1 MLFCFS
7 HNSLLKTSSSSISI
21 TKHLYLCEKK
31 LCFLKYFWVCC
42 SHAQQPLPKTLQHH
56 YMIYSLTD
64 ISGAPLDLS
73 QYKGKKILFV
83 NVASK
88 CGFTSQYDGLQEL
101 YKTYKD
107 KLVVIGLPCNQFGG
121 QEPGTAKE
129 IESFCKANYGVDF
142 PLSSKIEV
150 KGASQHPLYKW
161 LTSKT
166 QNGVMDS
173 KVRWNFQK
181 YLVDENG
188 QLIDYFYSTTKPMS
202 SKIVKLL

>member
-1 MLFCFS
+1 MFS
-7 HNSLLKTSSSSISI
+7 KIFFGLLLTCTIATAQNTTASLYDI
-21 TKHLYLCEKK
+21 
-31 LCFLKYFWVCC
+31 
-42 SHAQQPLPKTLQHH
+42 P
-56 YMIYSLTD
+56 LTD

-121 QEPGTAKE
+121 QESGTAKE
-129 IESFCKANYGVDF
+129 IVTFCKANYGVDF

-150 KGASQHPLYKW
+150 KGASQHPLYRW
-161 LTSKT
+161 LTSKA
-166 QNGVMDS
+166 QNGIMDS

-181 YLVDENG
+181 YLVDESG
-188 QLIDYFYSTTKPMS
+188 QLVDFFYSTTSPMS
-202 SKIVKLL
+202 SKIIKSL

>member
-1 MLFCFS
+1 MAGGWQSLFTFVKKTMLSKIFLGVLLTCTIATAQ
-7 HNSLLKTSSSSISI
+7 NTTASLYDI
-21 TKHLYLCEKK
+21 
-31 LCFLKYFWVCC
+31 
-42 SHAQQPLPKTLQHH
+42 
-56 YMIYSLTD
+56 SLTD

-129 IESFCKANYGVDF
+129 IESFCMANYGVDF

-150 KGASQHPLYKW
+150 KGASQHPIYKW
-161 LTSKT
+161 LTSKS

-173 KVRWNFQK
+173 TVRWNFQK

-202 SKIVKLL
+202 SKIIKLL

>member
-1 MLFCFS
+1 MLSKIFV
-7 HNSLLKTSSSSISI
+7 SLSLICTLTVAQNQDTPEDTQS
-21 TKHLYLCEKK
+21 LYD
-31 LCFLKYFWVCC
+31 
-42 SHAQQPLPKTLQHH
+42 
-56 YMIYSLTD
+56 ISLTD
-64 ISGAPLDLS
+64 ISGALLDLS

-101 YKTYKD
+101 HKTYKD

-129 IESFCKANYGVDF
+129 IVTFCKANYGVEF
-142 PLSSKIEV
+142 PLTAKIEV
-150 KGASQHPLYKW
+150 KGDNQHPLYKW
-161 LTSKT
+161 LTSKAK
-166 QNGVMDS
+166 NGVMDS

-188 QLIDYFYSTTKPMS
+188 QLVDFFYSTTSPMS
-202 SKIVKLL
+202 SKIIKLL

>member
-1 MLFCFS
+1 VAKPFYLCKKKTMLSKLFLGLLLMC
-7 HNSLLKTSSSSISI
+7 SLLNVQDIDTLNAPKDAQS
-21 TKHLYLCEKK
+21 LYD
-31 LCFLKYFWVCC
+31 
-42 SHAQQPLPKTLQHH
+42 
-56 YMIYSLTD
+56 ISLTD

-129 IESFCKANYGVDF
+129 IESFCRANYGVDF

-150 KGASQHPLYKW
+150 KGASQHPIYKW
-161 LTSKT
+161 LTSKS

-173 KVRWNFQK
+173 TVRWNFQK

-202 SKIVKLL
+202 SKIIKLL

>member
-1 MLFCFS
+1 MLLTCTIATAQ
-7 HNSLLKTSSSSISI
+7 NTTASLYDI
-21 TKHLYLCEKK
+21 
-31 LCFLKYFWVCC
+31 
-42 SHAQQPLPKTLQHH
+42 P
-56 YMIYSLTD
+56 LTD

-101 YKTYKD
+101 YNTYKD

>member
-1 MLFCFS
+1 MLSKIFLGLLLTCTIATTQ
-7 HNSLLKTSSSSISI
+7 NTTASLYDI
-21 TKHLYLCEKK
+21 
-31 LCFLKYFWVCC
+31 
-42 SHAQQPLPKTLQHH
+42 
-56 YMIYSLTD
+56 SLTD

-101 YKTYKD
+101 YKTYK
-107 KLVVIGLPCNQFGG
+107 
-121 QEPGTAKE
+121 GTAKE
-129 IESFCKANYGVDF
+129 IVTFCKANYGVDF

-161 LTSKT
+161 LTSKK

-173 KVRWNFQK
+173 TVRWNFQK
-181 YLVDENG
+181 YLVDESG
-188 QLIDYFYSTTKPMS
+188 QLVDFFYSTTSPMS

>member
-1 MLFCFS
+1 LAGGWQSLFTFVKKTMFS
-7 HNSLLKTSSSSISI
+7 KIFLGVLLTCTIATAQNTTASLYDI
-21 TKHLYLCEKK
+21 
-31 LCFLKYFWVCC
+31 
-42 SHAQQPLPKTLQHH
+42 
-56 YMIYSLTD
+56 SLTD

-129 IESFCKANYGVDF
+129 IESFCRANYGVDF

-150 KGASQHPLYKW
+150 KGASQHPIYKW
-161 LTSKT
+161 LTSKS

-173 KVRWNFQK
+173 TVRWNFQK

-202 SKIVKLL
+202 SKIIKLL